1 MLIYLAY
8 SNKPLRLPDRDR
20 KLPTMNG
27 LGKKKMKLSKTSR
40 IEITNYCII
49 MVSDDTDDG

>member
-20 KLPTMNG
+20 KLPNMNG
-27 LGKKKMKLSKTSR
+27 LGKKKKD
-40 IEITNYCII
+40 EIKQKF
-49 MVSDDTDDG
+49 

>member
-20 KLPTMNG
+20 KLPNMNG
-27 LGKKKMKLSKTSR
+27 LGKKKMKLSNNSR